1 MDRTRSHTRRD
12 RPPLLPTLAIA
23 VVVALSG
30 CATPRSVVAPDSDA
44 GAPAARAPAPRA
56 VPPKLPTFDADT
68 QKRILALDPEHI
80 TESDVR
86 GTLAAAPAPRIILV
100 HGGVVGTNLL
110 MMSFGR
116 FLAAMGYPGDR
127 IRDPSDQ
134 AWSQD
139 PFGSAERIAG
149 EIAWHYERE
158 GVRPMIIGHSQ
169 GGIQT
174 VKVLYELNGTFE
186 DPIPVWNAAIDQPEA
201 RTWIFDPLSKVKRPV
216 VGLSVSFAAVV
227 GAGGIALA
235 APPHWIMAPRLHTIP
250 NTVDEFTGFVIAF
263 DLIAWTLPGTHSA
276 AYEHNGTAIVRNV
289 ELPASYNHVFVPMT
303 RSLADDPALR
313 DWLNAYVPGRD
324 NGDPPGA
331 DEGRATNA
339 LFAADVWFS
348 IKKHWCLEAQRL
360 VRAQN
365 PVREGTLTTRDP

>member
-1 MDRTRSHTRRD
+1 
-12 RPPLLPTLAIA
+12 LLPTLAIVA
-23 VVVALSG
+23 AVALSG
-30 CATPRSVVAPDSDA
+30 CAAPRSVSAPDSDA
-44 GAPAARAPAPRA
+44 GGPAARAPAPPVA
-56 VPPKLPTFDADT
+56 PPQLPTFDADT
-68 QKRILALDPEHI
+68 QRRVLALNPEHI

-86 GTLAAAPAPRIILV
+86 GTLAAVPAPRIILV

-110 MMSFGR
+110 MVSFGR
-116 FLAAMGYPGDR
+116 FLSSMGYPANR
-127 IRDPSDQ
+127 IRDPSDE

-139 PFGSAERIAG
+139 PFGSSERIAG
-149 EIAWHYERE
+149 EIAWQYERD

-174 VKVLYELNGTFE
+174 VKVLYELNGTFT
-186 DPIPVWNAAIDQPEA
+186 DAIPVWNAAIDQPEA
-201 RTWIFDPLSKVKRPV
+201 RTWIFDPLTKAKRPV
-216 VGLSVSFAAVV
+216 VGMSVSFAAVV

-250 NTVDEFTGFVIAF
+250 NTAAEFTGFTIAF
-263 DLIAWTLPGTHSA
+263 DLVAWTVPGTGSA
-276 AYEHNGTAIVRNV
+276 TYGHNGTAIVRNV

-313 DWLNAYVPGRD
+313 AWLNAYVPGRD

-331 DEGRATNA
+331 DQGRATNA

-348 IKKHWCLEAQRL
+348 IKKHWCIEAQRL
-360 VRAQN
+360 IRAQA
-365 PVREGTLTTRDP
+365 PGGATLTTRDP